1 MNLDDFLLSKTKEE
15 LIEIYEGAMDLMQQY
30 NGRSYTYCVVTAA
43 GGDAEEQED
52 GTYKYTLPTESE
64 YSILVSRVTTVNV
77 LATSLEEAV
86 GYVKEMYEG
95 GDACAELGDANYTE
109 L

>member
-1 MNLDDFLLSKTKEE
+1 MTLDDFLLSKTPAE
-15 LIEIYEGAMDLMQQY
+15 LVEIYEGAMDLMQQY

-43 GGDAEEQED
+43 GGDAEEQDD

-64 YSILVSRVTTVNV
+64 YAILISRVTTVNV
-77 LATSLEEAV
+77 LATSFPEAV
-86 GYVKEMYEG
+86 KHVREMYEG

>member
-1 MNLDDFLLSKTKEE
+1 MTLDDFLLSKSKEE

-30 NGRSYTYCVVTAA
+30 NGRSYTYCVVIAA
-43 GGDAEEQED
+43 GGEAEEQED

-64 YSILVSRVTTVNV
+64 YTIMISRTGTVSV
-77 LATSLEEAV
+77 LATSLEEAFQAV
-86 GYVKEMYEG
+86 REMYEG